1 MDLADW
7 VSNGISLIFLAL
19 IFWEF
24 RLGRK
29 QREREAILSLH
40 KETQVLHFEAM
51 NDPERLAFMSGDS
64 TGNQK
69 ERRFWQLWLNHV
81 EITYRQRGL
90 FSKSHWEATLTDFR
104 DFFEHPG
111 LRTHWNSHYA
121 LYSTDF
127 QDFINHEVIK
137 EKAEAPSLEPP
148 LE

>member
-7 VSNGISLIFLAL
+7 VSNGISLIFLAF

-51 NDPERLAFMSGDS
+51 NDPERLAFMTGDS

-81 EITYRQRGL
+81 EITYRQRSL
-90 FSKSHWEATLTDFR
+90 FSKSHWNATLTDFR
-104 DFFEHPG
+104 DFFELPG
-111 LRTHWNSHYA
+111 LSIHWGTHQH

-127 QDFINHEVIK
+127 QEFINDKIIIK
-137 EKAEAPSLEPP
+137 KAESPLPEPSA
-148 LE
+148 

>member
-29 QREREAILSLH
+29 QREREAIFSLH

-51 NDPERLAFMSGDS
+51 NDPERLAFMTGNS

-81 EITYRQRGL
+81 EITYRQRSL
-90 FSKSHWEATLTDFR
+90 FSKFHWNATLADFR
-104 DFFEHPG
+104 DFFELPG
-111 LRTHWNSHYA
+111 LRTHWDSHQH

-127 QDFINHEVIK
+127 QGFINDEVIIK
-137 EKAEAPSLEPP
+137 KAEAPLPEPSA
-148 LE
+148 